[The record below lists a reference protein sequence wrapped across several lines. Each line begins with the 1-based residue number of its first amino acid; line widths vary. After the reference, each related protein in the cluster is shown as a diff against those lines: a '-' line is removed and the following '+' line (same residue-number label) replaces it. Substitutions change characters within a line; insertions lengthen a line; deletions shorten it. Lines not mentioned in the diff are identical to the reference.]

1 MRPDPLRAVDPFN
14 AEWVTIVLLLSVC
27 LLALINLGAPR
38 KWGVLAQ
45 ALFRLRLGRQVL
57 RDEVDLRDRAL
68 VGLLVLAVAVLAL
81 FGWQLDQLWRPEA
94 HYSYGRW
101 SLVVA
106 AVMVGQLVVNGS
118 VARIIGDRSI
128 LMEHS
133 YTGLLLHVLAGLLM
147 LPVVALLAYRSEW
160 RHELLWTGLFIL
172 GALLLYRWFRGGWLG
187 LSEGVPGRHILLY
200 LCAAEVLPA
209 LLLISLLHAV

>member
-1 MRPDPLRAVDPFN
+1 VG
-14 AEWVTIVLLLSVC
+14 

-68 VGLLVLAVAVLAL
+68 LGLLMLAVSVLAM
-81 FGWQLDQLWRPEA
+81 FGWQMDQLWRPDV
-94 HYSYGRW
+94 HHSYGW
-101 SLVVA
+101 WALVVGGVLA
-106 AVMVGQLVVNGS
+106 GQLVVNGS
-118 VARIIGDRSI
+118 LARFIGDRSI

-133 YTGLLLHVLAGLLM
+133 YTGLLLHVLAGLLL
-147 LPVVALLAYRSEW
+147 LPVVAVLAYRSEW
-160 RHELLWTGLFIL
+160 RHELLWTGMVIL
-172 GALLLYRWFRGGWLG
+172 ALLLLYRWFRGGWLG

-209 LLLISLLHAV
+209 LLLVSLLHAV

>member
-1 MRPDPLRAVDPFN
+1 MRPDPLRTVDPFN
-14 AEWVTIVLLLSVC
+14 AEWVTIVLLLAVG

-68 VGLLVLAVAVLAL
+68 LGLLVLAVSVLAL
-81 FGWQLDQLWRPEA
+81 FGWQMDQMWRPDV
-94 HYSYGRW
+94 HHSYGW
-101 SLVVA
+101 WALVVGGVLA
-106 AVMVGQLVVNGS
+106 GQLVVNGS
-118 VARIIGDRSI
+118 LARFIGDRSI

-133 YTGLLLHVLAGLLM
+133 YTGLLLHVLAGLLL
-147 LPVVALLAYRSEW
+147 LPVVAVLAYRSEW
-160 RHELLWTGLFIL
+160 RHELLWTGMVIL
-172 GALLLYRWFRGGWLG
+172 ALLLLYRWFRGGWLG

-209 LLLISLLHAV
+209 LLLVSLLHAV